1 MKNARKKYNARLRV
15 LMYCTFSILMLLTVA
30 ILQAHGVD
38 LMSASGICAAGT
50 MALIGNVEATSDKD
64 SAGAQIVSKIW
75 LIHTKQIDPD
85 VAFPLAAD
93 GKLGTIPLLAGE
105 VMHYFESIIDS
116 QEDKSDGTKGDVTTE
131 VKNTFSFILGGD
143 NPKLRMFLEEM
154 AGERFIIIY
163 RMAPDRKY
171 YVLGNDL
178 KPMKLQSFNRSNNKT
193 QRSVTLTFENTSF
206 VQPLEYVGAIV
217 TQEPSAI
224 AADAVSLAVTG
235 NASEYKTSSAN
246 TKETVINA
254 FTGIAAADVG
264 RTITI
269 KGGGGAFPT
278 KIASIAS
285 IILRDDQEWIGNAG
299 SSIVLKI
306 FDTTTLVEESRV
318 QTA

>member
-1 MKNARKKYNARLRV
+1 MKNARKKYNRKLRF
-15 LMYCTFSILMLLTVA
+15 LGYGIFTILMLLTVC
-30 ILQAHGVD
+30 ILQAQGID
-38 LMSASGICAAGT
+38 LFSASGLCAAGT
-50 MALIGNVEATSDKD
+50 MALIGNVEGTSDKD
-64 SAGAQIVSKIW
+64 SAGAQIVNKIW
-75 LIHTKQIDPD
+75 LIHIKQIDPN
-85 VAFPLAAD
+85 AIFPVAAD

-105 VMHYFESIIDS
+105 YMHYFESIVDS
-116 QEDKSDGTKGDVTTE
+116 QEDKSAGTKGDVTTE
-131 VKNTFSFILGGD
+131 VKNTFSLVFGG
-143 NPKLRMFLEEM
+143 NNRKLSMFLEEM
-154 AGERFIIIY
+154 AGESFIIIY
-163 RMAPDRKY
+163 RMASDRKY

-178 KPMKLQSFNRSNNKT
+178 KPMKLQSFERTNNKT

-224 AADAVSLAVTG
+224 AADAVSLAVT
-235 NASEYKTSSAN
+235 NADVYQASAAN

-254 FTGIAAADVG
+254 FTGIAAVDVG

-269 KGGGGAFPT
+269 KGGGGAFPS
-278 KIASIAS
+278 KIASTAS
-285 IILRDDQEWIGNAG
+285 FILKEDAEWTGNAG

>member
-1 MKNARKKYNARLRV
+1 MKNARKKYNARLRI
-15 LMYCTFSILMLLTVA
+15 LTYGIFAILMLLTVG
-30 ILQAHGVD
+30 ILQAHGID
-38 LMSASGICAAGT
+38 MFSASGLCAAGT
-50 MALIGNVEATSDKD
+50 MAMIGNVEATSDKD

-75 LIHTKQIDPD
+75 LIHTKQIDSD

-105 VMHYFESIIDS
+105 VMHYYESIIDS

-131 VKNTFSFILGGD
+131 VKNSFSFILGGD

-163 RMAPDRKY
+163 RMASDRKY

-224 AADAVSLAVTG
+224 AADAVSLAVTS
-235 NASEYKTSSAN
+235 ASEYKASPAN
-246 TKETVINA
+246 TKETIINA

-285 IILRDDQEWIGNAG
+285 IILRDDLEWVGNAG

>member
-1 MKNARKKYNARLRV
+1 
-15 LMYCTFSILMLLTVA
+15 MLLTVG
-30 ILQAHGVD
+30 ILQAHGID
-38 LMSASGICAAGT
+38 MFSASGLCAAGT
-50 MALIGNVEATSDKD
+50 MAMIGNVEATSDKD

-75 LIHTKQIDPD
+75 LIHTKQIDSD

-105 VMHYFESIIDS
+105 VMHYYESIIDS

-131 VKNTFSFILGGD
+131 VKNSFSFILGGD

-163 RMAPDRKY
+163 RMASDRKY

-224 AADAVSLAVTG
+224 AADAVSLAVTS
-235 NASEYKTSSAN
+235 ASEYKASPAN
-246 TKETVINA
+246 TKETIINA

-285 IILRDDQEWIGNAG
+285 IILRDDLEWVGNAG